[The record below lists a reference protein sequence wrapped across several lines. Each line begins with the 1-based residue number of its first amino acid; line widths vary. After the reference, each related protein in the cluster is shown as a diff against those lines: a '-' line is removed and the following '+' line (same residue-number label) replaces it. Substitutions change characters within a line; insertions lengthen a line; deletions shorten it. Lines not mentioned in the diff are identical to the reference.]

1 MMVLFASCESP
12 VLESDDEQ
20 PASAVCIHTRA
31 AEGEAFESPL
41 HAYAFDADGHLI
53 AHQQS
58 ASDTDFCLS
67 VPQQADTRIV
77 LLSADS
83 ECYDIPTSPSLSSL
97 ITMKVPMSASSLAR
111 GYATSPLQMGIVD
124 VHPQS
129 DNTTV
134 TVQMYYQVASLSVHL
149 EGLPQECTSAY
160 ISVASPANGLT
171 FSATA
176 NGTQTTRIPLAV
188 VPAAATVPDTST
200 VPDAATVPSVA
211 TVPDGSPSGKT
222 FSTTAPIYLFPTT
235 APTTFTIAYN
245 DAEGEQYASAT
256 YQASLLPGTPYQ
268 LNGTYHNG
276 SILLTGSITPS
287 EWTDPVALSFTF
299 SNDGNTTITPD
310 GNTPVPDDSSS
321 EIYPVTTIPQPLTL
335 WNGHLVI
342 AAVPESATVP
352 DGSPSGSTAT
362 ITLLSLFDWA
372 DLTSALNTITP
383 TQASA
388 LASSYTEYD
397 LIGWR
402 IPTEAEARTLSSLY
416 REHTDLFDSLLL
428 EAQAS
433 PVVLT
438 DDKGNNLRYLCAD
451 ATKTYSFKNSTITNA
466 GATVKNYHLRL
477 VRIVRVQQQ

>member
-211 TVPDGSPSGKT
+211 TVPDGFPSGSSTTFNPTTGLLPSSTSFTRTWNVSASVGKT
-222 FSTTAPIYLFPTT
+222 FSMSFYFMAEAYPLTATVLVEALDAEGTTIASRTFTDITFNRAKVRTINIYLFSGTT
-235 APTTFTIAYN
+235 STT
-245 DAEGEQYASAT
+245 
-256 YQASLLPGTPYQ
+256 
-268 LNGTYHNG
+268 
-276 SILLTGSITPS
+276 LTFE
-287 EWTDPVALSFTF
+287 EWTNEDPI
-299 SNDGNTTITPD
+299 TI
-310 GNTPVPDDSSS
+310 
-321 EIYPVTTIPQPLTL
+321 E
-335 WNGHLVI
+335 
-342 AAVPESATVP
+342 
-352 DGSPSGSTAT
+352 
-362 ITLLSLFDWA
+362 
-372 DLTSALNTITP
+372 
-383 TQASA
+383 
-388 LASSYTEYD
+388 
-397 LIGWR
+397 
-402 IPTEAEARTLSSLY
+402 
-416 REHTDLFDSLLL
+416 
-428 EAQAS
+428 
-433 PVVLT
+433 
-438 DDKGNNLRYLCAD
+438 
-451 ATKTYSFKNSTITNA
+451 
-466 GATVKNYHLRL
+466 
-477 VRIVRVQQQ
+477 